1 MILLI
6 DNYDSFTY
14 NIYQYIIHFNSD
26 AEVITNTHSLS
37 EIKALKNMD
46 AIVISP
52 GPSRPEYSML
62 SLEAIDFYKGKLPI
76 LGVCLGMQA
85 ISYYFGA
92 EIRAAKRIMH
102 GKTDRIRCLQSKIF
116 QGLPDEMD
124 VVRYHSLAVD
134 NLKDLNVTAYS
145 MQDNEIMAVESEKL
159 KIYGLQFHPESYL
172 TQNGFDII
180 KNFMEVAYVK

>member
-6 DNYDSFTY
+6 DNYDSFAY
-14 NIYQYIIHFNSD
+14 NIYQYIIHFNHD
-26 AEVITNTHSLS
+26 VKVITNRHPLS
-37 EIKALKNMD
+37 EIKGLKNID

-52 GPSRPEYSML
+52 GPSRPEHSML
-62 SLEAIDFYKGKLPI
+62 SLDAIDFYKGKLPI

-92 EIRAAKRIMH
+92 NIRKAKQIMH
-102 GKTDRIRCLQSKIF
+102 GKVDKIRHLQSRIF
-116 QGLPDEMD
+116 KGLPEKID

-134 NLKDLNVTAYS
+134 NLKDLNKTAYS
-145 MQDNEIMAVESEKL
+145 IKDSEIMAVESEKL

-172 TQNGFDII
+172 TQNGLDII
-180 KNFMEVAYVK
+180 KNFMEVVYAK